1 MPQTG
6 PTCTCRTETERIAE
20 LERILADL
28 QAELTERRNA
38 ERDLRHAKAAAE
50 AMCLAKT
57 ELLAQ
62 VSHEMRCQLQML
74 TGAVELLR
82 ETPLD
87 QNQTNYLNA
96 FHHAGE
102 FLHSLAD
109 DLLDNS
115 RMEAGRFQLEQT
127 EFHFDE
133 FMAATAQLIAWQAN
147 RKGLQ
152 FECRLSPDLPTRL
165 VGDPK
170 RLKQIILNLAGN
182 AVKFTSDGKIT
193 LAVELESPPPGDSA
207 RDTVLRFT
215 IQDTGVG
222 IPGDKLDE
230 IFERYT
236 QASPATARIFGGTG
250 LGLAIAR
257 GLVGMMGGTIRVTS
271 REGAGTC
278 FVFSARFAPRAVSSP
293 EAGERRKPPVAPL
306 RSLRI
311 LLAEDAADIRMLM
324 GAFLGNTP
332 HSVDMACNGQ
342 EALAKYMAGN
352 YDLVLMDMQ
361 MPVMDGISAT
371 LRIREW
377 ERSHGR
383 PPVPV
388 IALTAGAERSERLKS
403 RAAGCTAHLAKPL
416 RKETLLRTISDV
428 MQQQPDHAQTSAQ
441 TGQGGDRP

>member
-1 MPQTG
+1 VPQTG
-6 PTCTCRTETERIAE
+6 PTCRTETERIAE

-28 QAELTERRNA
+28 RAELTEHRNT
-38 ERDLRHAKAAAE
+38 ERDLKHAKAAAE
-50 AMCLAKT
+50 AACHTKG

-62 VSHEMRCQLQML
+62 VSHEIRSQLQIL

-96 FHHAGE
+96 FHHAAE

-109 DLLDNS
+109 DLLDNA
-115 RMEAGRFQLEQT
+115 RMEAGRLHLKQT
-127 EFHFDE
+127 EFHFDK
-133 FMAATAQLIAWQAN
+133 FMAATAQLLAWHAN

-152 FECRLSPDLPTRL
+152 FECRLAPDLPSRL

-170 RLKQIILNLAGN
+170 RLKQVILNLAGN
-182 AVKFTSDGKIT
+182 AVKFTPEGKIT
-193 LAVELESPPPGDSA
+193 LTVEQESPTAGDSN
-207 RDTVLRFT
+207 RDTILRFT

-222 IPGDKLDE
+222 IPGDKLDK

-250 LGLAIAR
+250 LGLTIAR

-271 REGAGTC
+271 KEGAGTC
-278 FVFSARFAPRAVSSP
+278 FVFSLRFAPRATSP
-293 EAGERRKPPVAPL
+293 PPAGERRNPPVAPQ
-306 RSLRI
+306 RSLSI
-311 LLAEDAADIRMLM
+311 LLAEDTADIRMLM
-324 GAFLGNTP
+324 GALLGNTP

-361 MPVMDGISAT
+361 MPVMDGLSAT

-388 IALTAGAERSERLKS
+388 IALTAGAKRSDHLKS
-403 RAAGCTAHLAKPL
+403 REAGCTAHLSKPL

-428 MQQQPDHAQTSAQ
+428 MQQQPDHEQTTAQIAQ
-441 TGQGGDRP
+441 GDDRP